1 MSWDPAAPKPG
12 DQAFDLL
19 LLDETGK
26 PTELSSLARG
36 GALLALV
43 FRGPDDEPGLK
54 MLREY
59 RDLTLLLRR
68 SGVLVCGI
76 AHAEPS
82 ALRFMR
88 VERGLGFPLLA
99 DADGTALSRW
109 GMLDQTGLFLLGADL
124 KVKQR
129 ALAGRASADALL
141 TFVRRGGARP
151 QRLRDRLGHAL
162 HALTHALR
170 PRRLAR

>member
-1 MSWDPAAPKPG
+1 MLWEPAAPKVG
-12 DQAFDLL
+12 AQAFDLL
-19 LLDETGK
+19 LLDEAGK
-26 PTELSSLARG
+26 PTEISSYARG
-36 GALLALV
+36 GPLLALV
-43 FRGPDDEPGLK
+43 FRGPDDEAGLK

-59 RDLTLLLRR
+59 RDRTLALRR
-68 SGVLVCGI
+68 AGVSVCGI

-88 VERGLGFPLLA
+88 EERGLGFPLLS

-124 KVKQR
+124 EVKQR
-129 ALAGRASADALL
+129 ALGGLASADALL

-151 QRLRDRLGHAL
+151 RRLSDRLAQAL
-162 HALTHALR
+162 HALSHAVR

>member
-1 MSWDPAAPKPG
+1 MSWDPVAPKPG

-26 PTELSSLARG
+26 PVEISSLARG
-36 GALLALV
+36 GPLLALV
-43 FRGPDDEPGLK
+43 FRGPDDAAGLK
-54 MLREY
+54 MLREF
-59 RDLTLLLRR
+59 RDQTLVLRR
-68 SGVLVCGI
+68 LGVSVCGV

-88 VERGLGFPLLA
+88 DERGLGFPLLS
-99 DADGTALSRW
+99 DADGTALPRW
-109 GMLDQTGLFLLGADL
+109 GMLDQAGLFLLGADL
-124 KVKQR
+124 RVKQR
-129 ALAGRASADALL
+129 ALAGRLSADALL

-151 QRLRDRLGHAL
+151 PRLRDRLGQAL
-162 HALTHALR
+162 HALAHALR